1 MKQSKLT
8 SIVIALMAISHDRI
22 DYPAGSVFEVPE
34 KDVVFLKMA
43 KCVREPTADELKAY
57 EERQTLA
64 TVTATQPEE
73 TDHAGLQ
80 PQPPSDSEPDA
91 PQAKVVK
98 VVEAN
103 SETVQA
109 ETIGAVRIPPAE
121 TPVEEAVEP
130 EPVEAVQ
137 PETVEADPEAVQAET
152 IGSVKMP
159 PAETVEVV
167 EPETPQPEPEAV
179 ANPYDGWLKKDL
191 NAELD
196 KRGID
201 HDATATNDTLE
212 ALLIE
217 DDAVQATAAS

>member
-1 MKQSKLT
+1 MKQTKRLNA
-8 SIVIALMAISHDRI
+8 IVVAMMAISHNRI
-22 DYPAGSVFEVPE
+22 NYPEGALFEASQ

-43 KCVREPTADELKAY
+43 KCVRDPTADELKAY

-64 TVTATQPEE
+64 TVTATQPDT

-137 PETVEADPEAVQAET
+137 PETVEAV
-152 IGSVKMP
+152 
-159 PAETVEVV
+159 
-167 EPETPQPEPEAV
+167 EPEAV
-179 ANPYDGWLKKDL
+179 INPYDGWLKSDL

-196 KRGID
+196 KRGIERD
-201 HDATATNDTLE
+201 VTRNDELE
-212 ALLIE
+212 ALLMA
-217 DDAVQATAAS
+217 DDASRAQVAE

>member
-1 MKQSKLT
+1 MKQTQKL
-8 SIVIALMAISHDRI
+8 SRIVIALMAISHDRI

-43 KCVREPTADELKAY
+43 KCVRDPTADELKAY

-80 PQPPSDSEPDA
+80 PQPPSDSEPDT
-91 PQAKVVK
+91 PQSKVVK
-98 VVEAN
+98 VVEADP
-103 SETVQA
+103 ETVQA

-137 PETVEADPEAVQAET
+137 PETVEAV
-152 IGSVKMP
+152 
-159 PAETVEVV
+159 
-167 EPETPQPEPEAV
+167 EPEAV
-179 ANPYDGWLKKDL
+179 INPYDGWLKSDL

-196 KRGID
+196 KRGIERD
-201 HDATATNDTLE
+201 VTRNDELE
-212 ALLIE
+212 ALLMA
-217 DDAVQATAAS
+217 DDASRAQVAE

>member
-1 MKQSKLT
+1 MNKTYLAS
-8 SIVIALMAISHDRI
+8 VILAALYPISHNNTL
-22 DYPAGSVFEVPE
+22 YQAGELLELSDTDA
-34 KDVVFLKMA
+34 KFLRLS
-43 KCVREPTADELKAY
+43 KCVREPTVDELKSYQELQNPAPII
-57 EERQTLA
+57 
-64 TVTATQPEE
+64 TANEND

-80 PQPPSDSEPDA
+80 PQPPSDSDPDA
-91 PQAKVVK
+91 PQSKVVK
-98 VVEAN
+98 V
-103 SETVQA
+103 
-109 ETIGAVRIPPAE
+109 
-121 TPVEEAVEP
+121 
-130 EPVEAVQ
+130 
-137 PETVEADPEAVQAET
+137 VEADPEAVQAET

>member
-8 SIVIALMAISHDRI
+8 SIVTALIAISHNRV
-22 DYPAGSVFEVPE
+22 DYPKGATFEVDE
-34 KDVVFLKMA
+34 KDIVFLNLA
-43 KCVREPTADELKAY
+43 GCVRDPTADELKAY

-64 TVTATQPEE
+64 TVTATQPDT

-80 PQPPSDSEPDA
+80 PQPPSDIEPDA

-137 PETVEADPEAVQAET
+137 PETVEAV
-152 IGSVKMP
+152 
-159 PAETVEVV
+159 
-167 EPETPQPEPEAV
+167 EPEAV
-179 ANPYDGWLKKDL
+179 INPYDGWLKSDL

-196 KRGID
+196 KRGIERD
-201 HDATATNDTLE
+201 VTRNDELE
-212 ALLIE
+212 ALLMA
-217 DDAVQATAAS
+217 DDASRAQVAE

>member
-1 MKQSKLT
+1 MKQTKRLNA
-8 SIVIALMAISHDRI
+8 IVAAMMAISHNRI
-22 DYPAGSVFEVPE
+22 NYPEGALFEASQ

-43 KCVREPTADELKAY
+43 NYVREPTVDELKAY

-64 TVTATQPEE
+64 TVTATEPDD

-137 PETVEADPEAVQAET
+137 PETVEAV
-152 IGSVKMP
+152 
-159 PAETVEVV
+159 
-167 EPETPQPEPEAV
+167 EPEAV
-179 ANPYDGWLKKDL
+179 INPYDGWLKSDL

-196 KRGID
+196 KRGIERD
-201 HDATATNDTLE
+201 VTRNDELE
-212 ALLIE
+212 ALLMA
-217 DDAVQATAAS
+217 DDASRAQVAE

>member
-1 MKQSKLT
+1 MKQTQKLT
-8 SIVIALMAISHDRI
+8 SIVTALMAISHNRVE
-22 DYPAGSVFEVPE
+22 YAKGATFEVDE
-34 KDVVFLKMA
+34 KDIVFLNLA
-43 KCVREPTADELKAY
+43 GCVRDPTADELKAY

-64 TVTATQPEE
+64 TVTATEPDD

-80 PQPPSDSEPDA
+80 PQPPSDSDPDA
-91 PQAKVVK
+91 PPSKVVK
-98 VVEAN
+98 V
-103 SETVQA
+103 
-109 ETIGAVRIPPAE
+109 
-121 TPVEEAVEP
+121 
-130 EPVEAVQ
+130 
-137 PETVEADPEAVQAET
+137 VEADPEAVQAET

-159 PAETVEVV
+159 LAETVEVV
-167 EPETPQPEPEAV
+167 EPETLQPEPEAV

>member
-43 KCVREPTADELKAY
+43 KCVRDPTADELKAY

-91 PQAKVVK
+91 VE
-98 VVEAN
+98 VVEAEAVEVVEAEPVV
-103 SETVQA
+103 ETVEAPQPEA
-109 ETIGAVRIPPAE
+109 IE
-121 TPVEEAVEP
+121 PVQAVEP
-130 EPVEAVQ
+130 E
-137 PETVEADPEAVQAET
+137 TVE
-152 IGSVKMP
+152 
-159 PAETVEVV
+159 
-167 EPETPQPEPEAV
+167 PQPNKSAY
-179 ANPYDGWLKKDL
+179 NDWLKKDL

-196 KRGID
+196 KRGIE
-201 HDATATNDTLE
+201 HDAAARNDDLE
-212 ALLIE
+212 LLLIN
-217 DDAVQATAAS
+217 DDNQQANI

>member
-43 KCVREPTADELKAY
+43 KCVRDPTADELKAY

-80 PQPPSDSEPDA
+80 PQPPSDSEPDT
-91 PQAKVVK
+91 PQSKVVK
-98 VVEAN
+98 V
-103 SETVQA
+103 
-109 ETIGAVRIPPAE
+109 
-121 TPVEEAVEP
+121 
-130 EPVEAVQ
+130 
-137 PETVEADPEAVQAET
+137 VEADPEAVQAET

-167 EPETPQPEPEAV
+167 EPEPEVTKPEPVEPASV
-179 ANPYDGWLKKDL
+179 PNPYDGWLKSDL

-196 KRGID
+196 KRGIERD
-201 HDATATNDTLE
+201 VTRNDELE
-212 ALLIE
+212 ALLMA
-217 DDAVQATAAS
+217 DDAQQAQAAE

>member
-1 MKQSKLT
+1 MKQTQKL
-8 SIVIALMAISHDRI
+8 SRIVIALMAISHDRI

-80 PQPPSDSEPDA
+80 PQPPSDSEPDT
-91 PQAKVVK
+91 PQSKVVK
-98 VVEAN
+98 V
-103 SETVQA
+103 
-109 ETIGAVRIPPAE
+109 
-121 TPVEEAVEP
+121 
-130 EPVEAVQ
+130 
-137 PETVEADPEAVQAET
+137 VEADPEAVQAET

>member
-1 MKQSKLT
+1 MKQTKRLNA
-8 SIVIALMAISHDRI
+8 IVAAMMAISHNRI
-22 DYPAGSVFEVPE
+22 NYPEGALFEASQ

-43 KCVREPTADELKAY
+43 NYVREPTADELKAY

-64 TVTATQPEE
+64 TVTATEPDD

-80 PQPPSDSEPDA
+80 PQPPSDSEPDT
-91 PQAKVVK
+91 PQSKVVK
-98 VVEAN
+98 V
-103 SETVQA
+103 
-109 ETIGAVRIPPAE
+109 
-121 TPVEEAVEP
+121 
-130 EPVEAVQ
+130 
-137 PETVEADPEAVQAET
+137 VEADPEAVQAET

>member
-1 MKQSKLT
+1 MKQTQKL
-8 SIVIALMAISHDRI
+8 SRIVIALMAISHDRI

-43 KCVREPTADELKAY
+43 KCVRDPTADELKAY

-64 TVTATQPEE
+64 TVTATQPDT

-137 PETVEADPEAVQAET
+137 PETVEAV
-152 IGSVKMP
+152 
-159 PAETVEVV
+159 
-167 EPETPQPEPEAV
+167 EPEAV
-179 ANPYDGWLKKDL
+179 INPYDGWLKSDL

-196 KRGID
+196 KRGIERD
-201 HDATATNDTLE
+201 VTRNDELE
-212 ALLIE
+212 ALLMA
-217 DDAVQATAAS
+217 DDASRAQVAE

>member
-43 KCVREPTADELKAY
+43 KCVRDPTADELKAY

-137 PETVEADPEAVQAET
+137 PETVEAV
-152 IGSVKMP
+152 
-159 PAETVEVV
+159 
-167 EPETPQPEPEAV
+167 EPEAV
-179 ANPYDGWLKKDL
+179 INPYDGWLKSDL

-196 KRGID
+196 KRGIERD
-201 HDATATNDTLE
+201 VTRNDELE
-212 ALLIE
+212 ALLMA
-217 DDAVQATAAS
+217 DDASRAQVAE

>member
-43 KCVREPTADELKAY
+43 KCVRDPTADELKAY

-64 TVTATQPEE
+64 TVTATQPDT

-137 PETVEADPEAVQAET
+137 PETVEAV
-152 IGSVKMP
+152 
-159 PAETVEVV
+159 
-167 EPETPQPEPEAV
+167 EPEAV
-179 ANPYDGWLKKDL
+179 INPYDGWLKSDL

-196 KRGID
+196 KRGIERD
-201 HDATATNDTLE
+201 VTRNDELE
-212 ALLIE
+212 ALLMA
-217 DDAVQATAAS
+217 DDASRAQVAE

>member
-1 MKQSKLT
+1 MKQTQKL
-8 SIVIALMAISHDRI
+8 SRIVIALMAISHDRI

-43 KCVREPTADELKAY
+43 KCVRDPTADELKAY

-64 TVTATQPEE
+64 TVTATEPDD

-80 PQPPSDSEPDA
+80 PQPPSDSEPDT
-91 PQAKVVK
+91 PQSKVVK
-98 VVEAN
+98 V
-103 SETVQA
+103 
-109 ETIGAVRIPPAE
+109 
-121 TPVEEAVEP
+121 
-130 EPVEAVQ
+130 
-137 PETVEADPEAVQAET
+137 VEADPEAVQAET

-191 NAELD
+191 NAELY